1 MRFCERSNVESE
13 ALKPTADDGPRLKF
27 APPKHKIIYG

>member
-1 MRFCERSNVESE
+1 MVESE
-13 ALKPTADDGPRLKF
+13 IVKPSADDGPRLKF